1 MVLVFP
7 SAYHQGLARDR
18 CPKRVWGYKK
28 EKKKKRER
36 NDFPDEGTEIQR
48 SNGACPRSVAELRP
62 EPTFPDIPSGPFE
75 TELV

>member
-1 MVLVFP
+1 MID
-7 SAYHQGLARDR
+7 A
-18 CPKRVWGYKK
+18 PKEFGDTRK
-28 EKKKKRER
+28 KKKKRER

>member
-1 MVLVFP
+1 MIDAQKEF
-7 SAYHQGLARDR
+7 GDTR
-18 CPKRVWGYKK
+18 
-28 EKKKKRER
+28 EKKKKERER

-48 SNGACPRSVAELRP
+48 SNGTCPRSVAELRP